1 MNKQDYLDN
10 LEKYIHEPEAEAFG
24 DDIIPVAMW
33 LRNYMP
39 GDNDMSVCNKSSAAI
54 RSLMADIVDVKL
66 NDITRLMILNGYSLG
81 GANQAFPEW
90 LMQPIGDIG

>member
-10 LEKYIHEPEAEAFG
+10 LETFIHEPEAQAF
-24 DDIIPVAMW
+24 DDNIIPVAMW

-39 GDNDMSVCNKSSAAI
+39 GDDDMSPHNMSSAAI
-54 RSLMADIVDVKL
+54 QARMCDIVEVKL

-81 GANQAFPEW
+81 GANQATPEW
-90 LMQPIGDIG
+90 LMQPIGDL